1 MGLEQREL
9 VAPGVLRTM
18 RGGKFEN
25 RELRKASL
33 VSPRRSL
40 YPHMVLKGNPLKP

>member
-1 MGLEQREL
+1 
-9 VAPGVLRTM
+9 M

-33 VSPRRSL
+33 ASPGRSL
-40 YPHMVLKGNPLKP
+40 YPQMILKESLLKP